1 MTRTLE
7 KDQRIDH
14 NSSNLWTKIRKLT
27 SHFEGY
33 ISVIHEQ
40 EIFDNKRANVAGK
53 EPSCDNKFRLCKAN
67 VECVT
72 HIISSCP
79 FMSARYYLPMR
90 HGMVTKTLFKEAIRE
105 NHLEMKP
112 PKEVNQPE

>member
-1 MTRTLE
+1 M
-7 KDQRIDH
+7 
-14 NSSNLWTKIRKLT
+14 RKLT

-40 EIFDNKRANVAGK
+40 EIFDNKRAKVAGK

-72 HIISSCP
+72 HIISI
-79 FMSARYYLPMR
+79 MSARYYLPVR
-90 HGMVTKTLFKEAIRE
+90 HGMVAKTLFNEAIR
-105 NHLEMKP
+105 
-112 PKEVNQPE
+112 